1 MKPFKYL
8 IICAT
13 AWIGCQEARAQQA
26 IKPRL
31 VVQIVVSQMRYD
43 YLDRFRDNF
52 CDNGFRAFMEK
63 GTNFTNARHSYMQTN
78 TVAGLA
84 TIVTGTPPSGHGV
97 IAESWYN
104 FTTGDSVNL
113 IADSRATG
121 LECEDG
127 EGRYSAL
134 NLTAATLG
142 DRLKESDPKSK
153 SIALAADPYSAI
165 VCGGPS
171 SDVYW
176 MNTGHGTWVSSS
188 YYFEKLPYWV
198 KKYNETAFAS
208 TLLDR
213 EWTPDKSFES
223 YRNTDTTVL
232 SFIPDT
238 QSGIGNFLR
247 GIVRIFKKDDPRT
260 DYAMLQY
267 MPAGNTLVSSFA
279 RETIVQEELGKDN
292 HTDLLT
298 ICYDTPRLICER
310 FGPRSIEVEDMYY
323 KLDREIGELVTFIQA
338 QFEPGEVVIAL
349 TSDHGSSDTFR
360 EQSRIPMGL
369 FNAEQ
374 FKIIMNGFLSAQYE
388 PGEWVL
394 GYRDRQ
400 LYLNRELIYKYGF
413 DLAEVQTRAAAFAL
427 QFRGVSGAL
436 TSTDMQSGYFGKG
449 YGEKMQNGFYPK
461 RSGDVT
467 INLMPGWIEQR
478 TGIVSL
484 SGSLYEY
491 DTHVPMMLL
500 GGSVPAATVE
510 RDVTVSSLAPTL
522 AHIMRITVPNAAT
535 GAILDEAMTIN
546 EAQDEIIGEFSV
558 FDEWLDKYEY
568 LIELSG
574 SLPAIGEEHRNEQFL
589 IRGCQSRVWV
599 DAELRDGK
607 IYFTADSD
615 AIITKGIIALLI
627 RVLSGRTPQE
637 IVDSDLYFIDRIG
650 LRENLSPTRANGL
663 LAMIK
668 QMKLYALAYQ
678 NKQ

>member
-1 MKPFKYL
+1 MKPKAL
-8 IICAT
+8 IVLLLGALCAGS
-13 AWIGCQEARAQQA
+13 ASAQMGA
-26 IKPRL
+26 KPKL
-31 VVQIVVSQMRYD
+31 VVNIVISQMRAD
-43 YLDRFRDNF
+43 YMDRFQDNF
-52 CDNGFRAFMEK
+52 SAAGFRRFMDQ
-63 GTNFTNARHSYMQTN
+63 GAYFTDAHYTYMKTN
-78 TVAGLA
+78 TAAGLA
-84 TIVTGTPPSGHGV
+84 TLSTGTNPDGHGIV
-97 IAESWYN
+97 AEDWID
-104 FTTGDSVNL
+104 FTTNNPVNL
-113 IADSRATG
+113 IADPSVTG
-121 LECEDG
+121 LDCDAG
-127 EGRYSAL
+127 VGCYSPL

-461 RSGDVT
+461 RPGDVT

-535 GAILDEAMTIN
+535 GAILDEAVPN
-546 EAQDEIIGEFSV
+546 E
-558 FDEWLDKYEY
+558 
-568 LIELSG
+568 
-574 SLPAIGEEHRNEQFL
+574 
-589 IRGCQSRVWV
+589 
-599 DAELRDGK
+599 
-607 IYFTADSD
+607 
-615 AIITKGIIALLI
+615 
-627 RVLSGRTPQE
+627 
-637 IVDSDLYFIDRIG
+637 
-650 LRENLSPTRANGL
+650 
-663 LAMIK
+663 
-668 QMKLYALAYQ
+668 
-678 NKQ
+678 NKR

>member
-8 IICAT
+8 IICAA

-26 IKPRL
+26 TKPRL

-43 YLDRFRDNF
+43 YLNRFRDNF

-292 HTDLLT
+292 HTDLLDGLLRYAAPDLRT
-298 ICYDTPRLICER
+298 LRP
-310 FGPRSIEVEDMYY
+310 P
-323 KLDREIGELVTFIQA
+323 LDRSRGHVLQA
-338 QFEPGEVVIAL
+338 RPRDRRAGHFHPSPVRAGRGVAIAL

-500 GGSVPAATVE
+500 ADPFRQPPSSAT
-510 RDVTVSSLAPTL
+510 
-522 AHIMRITVPNAAT
+522 
-535 GAILDEAMTIN
+535 
-546 EAQDEIIGEFSV
+546 
-558 FDEWLDKYEY
+558 
-568 LIELSG
+568 
-574 SLPAIGEEHRNEQFL
+574 
-589 IRGCQSRVWV
+589 
-599 DAELRDGK
+599 
-607 IYFTADSD
+607 
-615 AIITKGIIALLI
+615 
-627 RVLSGRTPQE
+627 
-637 IVDSDLYFIDRIG
+637 
-650 LRENLSPTRANGL
+650 
-663 LAMIK
+663 
-668 QMKLYALAYQ
+668 
-678 NKQ
+678 